1 MRLLLLEDDDAVG
14 EALCAGFSQHG
25 VVADWVTR
33 ANDFEGALVSS
44 RFDCVLLDL
53 RLPDGNGAE
62 LLRIMRRR
70 GDNTSVIVLTAQ
82 ATRAS
87 SIDLLNIG
95 ADDYMAKPFDFNE
108 LLARIRAVVRRT
120 QSLDRSTRVVHGP
133 LVLQLDSMLV
143 FWNEQLVPL
152 TRKQFWL
159 LELFMRNR
167 NRVLTRQQIEE
178 ALYGWGEEAESNTIG
193 VYIHQLRKKFSPSL
207 FVTIRG
213 VGYQLGSEERITNH
227 ERPHAFHALAG

>member
-25 VVADWVTR
+25 VAADWVTR
-33 ANDFEGALVSS
+33 ASDFEGALLSNQ
-44 RFDCVLLDL
+44 FDCVLLDL
-53 RLPDGNGAE
+53 RLPDGNGDD
-62 LLRIMRRR
+62 LLRNMRQRR
-70 GDNTSVIVLTAQ
+70 NNTAVIVLTAQ
-82 ATRAS
+82 ASRGS

-95 ADDYMAKPFDFNE
+95 ADDYMAKPFDFDE

-120 QSLDRSTRVVHGP
+120 QSSDRSTRLAYGP
-133 LVLQLDSMLV
+133 LVLQLDNMLA
-143 FWNEQLVPL
+143 FWDDKLVPL

-193 VYIHQLRKKFSPSL
+193 VYIHQLRKKISPLL
-207 FVTIRG
+207 FLTVRG
-213 VGYQLGSEERITNH
+213 VGYQLGSEAQMTNH
-227 ERPHAFHALAG
+227 ERSAACYTLAS

>member
-1 MRLLLLEDDDAVG
+1 MRLLLLEDDDSVG

-33 ANDFEGALVSS
+33 ASDFEGALVSHH
-44 RFDCVLLDL
+44 FDCVLLDL
-53 RLPDGNGAE
+53 RLPDGNGAD
-62 LLRIMRRR
+62 LLRNMRQRR
-70 GDNTSVIVLTAQ
+70 DNTAVIVLTAQ
-82 ATRAS
+82 ASRDS

-95 ADDYMAKPFDFNE
+95 ADDYLAKPFDFDE

-120 QSLDRSTRVVHGP
+120 QSSDRSTRLAYGP

-143 FWNEQLVPL
+143 FWNDKLVPL

-159 LELFMRNR
+159 LELFLRNR

-193 VYIHQLRKKFSPSL
+193 VYVHQLRKKFAPSL
-207 FVTIRG
+207 FVTVRG
-213 VGYQLGSEERITNH
+213 VGYQLGAEEQIVT
-227 ERPHAFHALAG
+227 PGGPDVFFSVAG